1 MAIRRR
7 KLKNLKVEY
16 ISYVDKAANLRSFY
30 LTKRYEEEKHKPD
43 FQMNVKLICNAD
55 NEEKKVYGIVY
66 APNTVDAHG
75 DWTDEKTL
83 EKAAHQFMLDYQKID
98 SMHNLEEGAGKVI
111 ESFIAPTDFVV
122 NNETITKGTWVIATQ
137 ATDEVWERIKKGE
150 ITGYSLYGTAE
161 AEYEK
166 MNLLEII
173 KALLQGKTLTIEN
186 PMEVTMDEELKKALT
201 NLLELSETVKKMDG
215 NIVSMQ
221 EVLAKGKDVL
231 DKFADLKVE
240 EIEKSFN
247 TKIDEKLVE
256 LNKKL
261 DSIIEA
267 ISTDTTAKTANNKQE
282 QEEVT
287 AYKSSIL

>member
-1 MAIRRR
+1 
-7 KLKNLKVEY
+7 
-16 ISYVDKAANLRSFY
+16 
-30 LTKRYEEEKHKPD
+30 
-43 FQMNVKLICNAD
+43 
-55 NEEKKVYGIVY
+55 
-66 APNTVDAHG
+66 
-75 DWTDEKTL
+75 
-83 EKAAHQFMLDYQKID
+83 
-98 SMHNLEEGAGKVI
+98 
-111 ESFIAPTDFVV
+111 
-122 NNETITKGTWVIATQ
+122 
-137 ATDEVWERIKKGE
+137 
-150 ITGYSLYGTAE
+150 
-161 AEYEK
+161 
-166 MNLLEII
+166 
-173 KALLQGKTLTIEN
+173 
-186 PMEVTMDEELKKALT
+186 MDEELKKALT

-215 NIVSMQ
+215 NIASMQ